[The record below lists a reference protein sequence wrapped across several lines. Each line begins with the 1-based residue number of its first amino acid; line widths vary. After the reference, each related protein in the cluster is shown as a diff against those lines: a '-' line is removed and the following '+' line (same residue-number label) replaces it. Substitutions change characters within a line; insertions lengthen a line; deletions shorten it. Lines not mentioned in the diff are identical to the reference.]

1 MAGVSS
7 LTVTGVLADLVVLLH
22 LFWILFLILGAIPGR
37 RRVWVRRL
45 HLSALGLAAILTA
58 GGWICPLTYLE
69 VWLRGGWGDG
79 RSNTFVGYYV
89 ERLIYLDV
97 PRWLVLTAVF
107 GLAGLSL
114 TLYRRRR
121 PGRRE
126 G

>member
-1 MAGVSS
+1 MAGAGS

-22 LFWILFLILGAIPGR
+22 LFWVLFLILGAIPGR

-45 HLSALGLAAILTA
+45 HLCGLGLAATLTA

-69 VWLRGGWGDG
+69 AWLRGGWGYG
-79 RSNTFVGYYV
+79 RPRTFIGYHI
-89 ERLIYLDV
+89 ERLVYLDV
-97 PRWLVLTAVF
+97 PRWLVLTAVAC
-107 GLAGLSL
+107 LAGLSL
-114 TLYRRRR
+114 MLYRHH